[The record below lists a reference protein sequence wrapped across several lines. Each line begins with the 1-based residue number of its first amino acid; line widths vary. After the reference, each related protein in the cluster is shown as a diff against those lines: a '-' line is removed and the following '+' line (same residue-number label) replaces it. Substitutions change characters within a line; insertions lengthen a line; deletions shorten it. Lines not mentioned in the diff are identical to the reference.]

1 MNRQQRRAAA
11 KRAKKHGDED
21 LSEKMLLFHKLGDQC
36 LTCEKAF
43 DKTDKNMVSTW
54 SVVVK
59 EKEKI
64 VRLYCPECWQEAL
77 NLVKE
82 LGEAVNERIKGKENN
97 L

>member
-1 MNRQQRRAAA
+1 MNRKQRREAA
-11 KRAKKHGDED
+11 KQAKQNGNEE

-36 LTCEKAF
+36 LTCEKVF
-43 DKTDKNMVSTW
+43 DKTNKDMVSTW

-59 EKEKI
+59 EKEKV

-77 NLVKE
+77 DLVKE
-82 LGEAVNERIKGKENN
+82 LGEAVNERIKRKEDN